1 MSKELAAVHGELER
15 VQAALQEESRK
26 AALERREVNNTLIQ
40 LSSEAHQVVR
50 ALGELGVPSLPV
62 LTEDYA
68 RYLHRYPPLLKHVAQ
83 LIGGIQSQMKK
94 ITRKV
99 GEVVVRQTLT
109 QVVSALQ
116 RRHPQLSLQ
125 AELDA
130 MDPAAPS
137 PPGVSDQVDRILESL
152 SREG

>member
-1 MSKELAAVHGELER
+1 MVRGELER

-26 AALERREVNNTLIQ
+26 AALEPRGVNNALIQ
-40 LSSEAHQVVR
+40 LSNEAHQVVR

-68 RYLHRYPPLLKHVAQ
+68 RYLHRYPPLLKHVSQ
-83 LIGGIQSQMKK
+83 LIVGIQRRMKK

-99 GEVVVRQTLT
+99 GQAAVRQTLT

-130 MDPAAPS
+130 VDPVAPS
-137 PPGVSDQVDRILESL
+137 PPGVSDQVNRILESL

>member
-1 MSKELAAVHGELER
+1 M
-15 VQAALQEESRK
+15 LQRRK
-26 AALERREVNNTLIQ
+26 VNSTLIQ

-50 ALGELGVPSLPV
+50 ALGELGVPSPPV
-62 LTEDYA
+62 ITEDYA
-68 RYLHRYPPLLKHVAQ
+68 RYLHRYPPLLKHIAQ

-94 ITRKV
+94 ITLKV
-99 GEVVVRQTLT
+99 GEAAVRQTLT
-109 QVVSALQ
+109 QVVSTLQ

-125 AELDA
+125 TDLDA

-137 PPGVSDQVDRILESL
+137 PLGVSDQVDRILESL